1 MLATNEVGE
10 AQERLRT
17 AEDAFKYLLEYCN
30 AENFNKNPEI
40 NLLRGYFVLLTGRDP
55 LNKIDRIDN
64 INNITTGISHLDTGQ
79 TRASKNKEDTAL
91 ELAHEYF
98 KLACGYQYG
107 FSPIYHLTLDG
118 KEPDRAYL
126 SNHAVYIS
134 AYLISLIRLAE
145 KQSAEKQR
153 QSISTV
159 ANVANALTS
168 STASTASTASIVT
181 SKDYEAE
188 IKQFLLGMPKR
199 YELTLNAAIA
209 LAEWLL
215 EHENGKDDAVK
226 DAVKDR
232 NTQLLCSFCF
242 TTIYE
247 ERGARPFNLLKK
259 SKAFRL
265 LASEQ
270 RGDIM
275 VHLLCFYKY
284 VKKLKEECTYYHNN
298 KTKDKTKGIVYYTTI
313 ETLKH
318 LLQNGARFRLSN
330 CGYTNDVF
338 EGREFL
344 KCMEKISTSRNAENA
359 KNLSS

>member
-1 MLATNEVGE
+1 M
-10 AQERLRT
+10 
-17 AEDAFKYLLEYCN
+17 
-30 AENFNKNPEI
+30 
-40 NLLRGYFVLLTGRDP
+40 
-55 LNKIDRIDN
+55 
-64 INNITTGISHLDTGQ
+64 
-79 TRASKNKEDTAL
+79 
-91 ELAHEYF
+91 
-98 KLACGYQYG
+98 
-107 FSPIYHLTLDG
+107 DG

-168 STASTASTASIVT
+168 STTSTASTASIVT

-188 IKQFLLGMPKR
+188 IKQCLLGMPKR

-259 SKAFRL
+259 SKALRL

-275 VHLLCFYKY
+275 VRLLCFYKY

-298 KTKDKTKGIVYYTTI
+298 KTKGIVHYTTI

-330 CGYTNDVF
+330 CGYMNDVF